1 LRLAACERGRL
12 GGGSGVVG
20 VDGAG
25 VLGRDVVSAGARFER
40 TRMGGLAVGDVL
52 KSIAEADR
60 AGGGAE
66 LAPLA

>member
-1 LRLAACERGRL
+1 MACERGRI
-12 GGGSGVVG
+12 GVMG
-20 VDGAG
+20 VDGGAG
-25 VLGRDVVSAGARFER
+25 VFGRDVASAGARFER

-52 KSIAEADR
+52 KSVTEADR

>member
-1 LRLAACERGRL
+1 
-12 GGGSGVVG
+12 VG